1 MSFRPTQT
9 KEPQVLMMVKFEFTD
24 DITRDRDLQCT
35 TVIYSP
41 GFIDLVFKLRE
52 QLEWN
57 IIDKTA
63 SKL

>member
-1 MSFRPTQT
+1 
-9 KEPQVLMMVKFEFTD
+9 MMVKFEFTD

-41 GFIDLVFKLRE
+41 GFIDLVFKLHE